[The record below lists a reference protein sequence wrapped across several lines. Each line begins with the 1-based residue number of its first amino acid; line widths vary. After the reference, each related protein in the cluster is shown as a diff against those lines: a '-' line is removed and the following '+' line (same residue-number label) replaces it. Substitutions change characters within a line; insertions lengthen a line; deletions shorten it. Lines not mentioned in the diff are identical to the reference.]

1 MAEDSAN
8 ETDHANK
15 DSVVLSISSVAVAP
29 TGNSGDYVSM
39 GPNRNRSARRA
50 SSNRSSGGESDSAST
65 RSPTPHDIDAGC
77 MGIVPY
83 KKLSY
88 ADVRRQITA
97 SYEQDLPH
105 RYSSALDILASYLKG
120 QKTIY
125 MEARNMTVNALNC
138 LMLPAIFLSALASVL
153 QSPLADCEGPEWGAV
168 GISGLSA
175 FVAFLLAIVNY
186 LKLDASAEAH
196 KTSAHQYDKLQS
208 YVEFQSGT
216 VLLFSDP
223 LLGTD
228 NMIREWDDHKKLS
241 NASCPHQQG
250 PERDAWIAEKRRA
263 KAISL
268 QEKRH
273 AAELALIERMR
284 DSIKS
289 VEEKIADIKETNQF
303 TIPRGIRQ
311 LYPLIYNTN
320 VFAIIKKI
328 DDHRAKTLTGLK
340 NVKNELRFIEA
351 QFSGESGLSSPG
363 RRKMLNEQRARLPKL
378 FSQKQDLIHTI
389 LRLNTAFS
397 AIDESFRKEI
407 AWAED
412 QPPVWLPGCIRT
424 CLRTCA
430 CACPPCCTR
439 PSGGDGPR
447 GKNLRPYCDNSIFK
461 HLATPTPTPA
471 STPGVPP
478 RRPLSSEATAAPAA
492 Q

>member
-1 MAEDSAN
+1 MSDA
-8 ETDHANK
+8 
-15 DSVVLSISSVAVAP
+15 VVLSVRDERGGRPPEPLPPRISEGRP
-29 TGNSGDYVSM
+29 RGDYVSM
-39 GPNRNRSARRA
+39 GPARQSHSPA
-50 SSNRSSGGESDSAST
+50 SGGSSPSSLGSDSGGESDSAST
-65 RSPTPHDIDAGC
+65 RSPTPHDIDAVHSGAQ
-77 MGIVPY
+77 PY

-125 MEARNMTVNALNC
+125 MEARNMTVNGLNC

-153 QSPLADCEGPEWGAV
+153 QPPLSECEGPDWGPV
-168 GISGLSA
+168 GLSGLSA

-208 YVEFQSGT
+208 YVEFQSGN

-228 NMIREWDDHKKLS
+228 SMNREWDEHKKLS
-241 NASCPHQQG
+241 RAACPHGKG
-250 PERDAWIAEKRRA
+250 PERDEWMADKRRA
-263 KAISL
+263 KALAL

-273 AAELALIERMR
+273 AAELSLVERMR
-284 DSIKS
+284 ESIKS

-303 TIPRGIRQ
+303 TVPRGIRQ

-351 QFSGESGLSSPG
+351 QLACRASHVSDE
-363 RRKMLNEQRARLPKL
+363 RRKVLDGQRDRLPAL
-378 FSQKQDLIHTI
+378 FAQKQELIHTI

-397 AIDESFRKEI
+397 TIDESFRKEI
-407 AWAED
+407 ALAEQ
-412 QPPVWLPGCIRT
+412 QPPVWLPSCMRS
-424 CLRTCA
+424 CLRSCA
-430 CACPPCCTR
+430 CARSRSCTSAHQQSKTTLS
-439 PSGGDGPR
+439 PNGLTLSSC
-447 GKNLRPYCDNSIFK
+447 NL
-461 HLATPTPTPA
+461 PTPPSPVA
-471 STPGVPP
+471 PSPQHALAQ
-478 RRPLSSEATAAPAA
+478 RIEHLS
-492 Q
+492 